1 MLIFDKDKLV
11 KIGRMYED
19 SDRLK
24 AEGIEGSE
32 GGFDTLQPKNTDSH
46 EGKVI
51 QNCITFT
58 DKVPIMPSVPSGF
71 QVCPYCEILGH
82 GRVEFSSEDLLER
95 HGVQKHP
102 GWPIHSKPDIEK
114 FRQEQDKK
122 EKRDEGLSG

>member
-1 MLIFDKDKLV
+1 
-11 KIGRMYED
+11 MYED

-32 GGFDTLQPKNTDSH
+32 GGFDTLQPKP
-46 EGKVI
+46 
-51 QNCITFT
+51 T